1 MGSGP
6 YNVREDGLSDGIL
19 GLNLKYILC
28 WALLV
33 WEWMF
38 SSCLRFCVMIV
49 SNKQRDSTV
58 LTGESY
64 GIKGESG
71 KVECP

>member
-1 MGSGP
+1 M
-6 YNVREDGLSDGIL
+6 NF
-19 GLNLKYILC
+19 KYILC

-38 SSCLRFCVMIV
+38 SSYLRFCVMIV
-49 SNKQRDSTV
+49 SSKQRDSTV

-64 GIKGESG
+64 GIKERVG
-71 KVECP
+71 K